1 MTAVSRWNMPSFDVD
16 REEILVFALDDT
28 YLFKQYFE
36 QDELFADLREYYN
49 DEKYRF
55 EVPEDAFE
63 AVAERLEEHFY
74 KPVVVEEVEPFCVVK
89 RKYTDHPD
97 VLFKTAV
104 AKQASGDH
112 TVFLLK
118 DQLSVEQAIEQGATR
133 LTDADLDVT
142 LEI

>member
-1 MTAVSRWNMPSFDVD
+1 MPSFDVD

-55 EVPEDAFE
+55 EVPVDAFE
-63 AVAERLEEHFY
+63 TAAERLEEHFY
-74 KPVVVEEVEPFCVVK
+74 KPIVVEEVEPFCVVK

-104 AKQASGDH
+104 AKQSSGDH

-118 DQLSVEQAIEQGATR
+118 DRLSVEQAVEQGATR